1 MIHKLYIHIVF
12 LFFTLLLLDISY
24 SCDTIILEGRHMDN
38 KLSELLHE
46 LGISKVK
53 LAKFLGVSRQMIYN
67 YLELN
72 DINKWPKD
80 KKVLLLNLLGI
91 KDTKDI
97 DKIEVNT
104 DYITQVELR
113 LNSLCDSKKDDNNG
127 VGSEL
132 LSGISSKNQEL
143 FVGVVDLIKE
153 YLEDNGKDGVNII
166 NYLYHYLQAMNNT
179 KELKYILAYVAK
191 ETGFEKPME
200 FTFEEDEQF
209 IFESVMFSAM
219 VLYRSGKASKSK
231 LAESHRRFVNQIEQ
245 KMEDKLSRTMELNNV
260 KVQALKELGYTEI
273 NESNATEVFE
283 KIAEIQSRKTA
294 FKKIDE

>member
-1 MIHKLYIHIVF
+1 MNVKLA
-12 LFFTLLLLDISY
+12 D
-24 SCDTIILEGRHMDN
+24 
-38 KLSELLHE
+38 LLHE

-53 LAKFLGVSRQMIYN
+53 LSKFLGVSRQMIYN
-67 YLELN
+67 YLELD

-80 KKVLLLNLLGI
+80 KKVLMLNLLGI
-91 KDTKDI
+91 KNTEEI
-97 DKIEVNT
+97 NKIKVDT
-104 DYITQVELR
+104 DYITEVEVR
-113 LNSLCDSKKDDNNG
+113 LNSLCDSKKEINNNG
-127 VGSEL
+127 VGADIL
-132 LSGISSKNQEL
+132 NGISQKNQEML
-143 FVGVVDLIKE
+143 IGIIDLVKE
-153 YLEDNGKDGVNII
+153 YLEDCGKEGENMI
-166 NYLYHYLQAMNNT
+166 NYFYHYLQAINNT
-179 KELKYILAYVAK
+179 PELKYILAYVAK

-200 FTFEEDEQF
+200 FVFEEDQQF

-273 NESNATEVFE
+273 NENNATEVFE

>member
-1 MIHKLYIHIVF
+1 MN
-12 LFFTLLLLDISY
+12 
-24 SCDTIILEGRHMDN
+24 N
-38 KLSELLHE
+38 KLVDLLHE

-91 KDTKDI
+91 KKPEEINDI
-97 DKIEVNT
+97 KVDT

-113 LNSLCDSKKDDNNG
+113 LNSLCDTKNNDNNN
-127 VGSEL
+127 VGIEVL
-132 LSGISSKNQEL
+132 NGISSKNQEL
-143 FVGVVDLIKE
+143 FIGIMDLIKE
-153 YLEDNGKDGVNII
+153 YLEDKGKDGINII
-166 NYLYHYLQAMNNT
+166 TYLYHYLQALNNT

-200 FTFEEDEQF
+200 FVFEEDSQF

-273 NESNATEVFE
+273 NEKNASEVFE

-294 FKKIDE
+294 FKKINEE

>member
-1 MIHKLYIHIVF
+1 METNLA
-12 LFFTLLLLDISY
+12 
-24 SCDTIILEGRHMDN
+24 
-38 KLSELLHE
+38 ELLHE

-53 LAKFLGVSRQMIYN
+53 LSKFLGVSRQMVYN

-80 KKVLLLNLLGI
+80 KKVLILNLLGV
-91 KDTKDI
+91 KNAEDI
-97 DKIEVNT
+97 NKIIIDT
-104 DYITQVELR
+104 DYITEVEVR
-113 LNSLCDSKKDDNNG
+113 LNSLCDNKKETNNNI
-127 VGSEL
+127 GSNDL
-132 LSGISSKNQEL
+132 LNGISQKNQEMFL
-143 FVGVVDLIKE
+143 GIIDLIKDF
-153 YLEDNGKDGVNII
+153 LEDKGKDGENIVN
-166 NYLYHYLQAMNNT
+166 YFYHYLQALNNT

-200 FTFEEDEQF
+200 FVFEEEEQF

-260 KVQALKELGYTEI
+260 KIQALKELGYTEI
-273 NESNATEVFE
+273 NENNATEVFE

-294 FKKIDE
+294 FKKTDDE